1 MSHFVLR
8 TEDMDAARRVEEFE
22 AACTQIC
29 HLQITPAGEEYSSR
43 TSIAL
48 VGNAVLADTTH
59 SSCVTQRTPALATA
73 TGDNILLHVPLS
85 GGFSIRQRGGGE
97 QDCGPGSIY
106 LDPTEQPGIAR
117 FDGLHTNAFY
127 LSLPRA
133 ALGPAADKLSLRSQ
147 IALTPQWRLMLAY
160 AQAVHKEAALLPPAD
175 LDLSAVHLQDLA
187 LLAIGADRDAEAI
200 ARGRGARVARLRAIK
215 ADIERNLTDPG
226 LSPRWISMRHG
237 ISPRYLRSLFS
248 DEGTLHRSCGVAP
261 PDVGA
266 PAAERP
272 GPVRRAGRPDR
283 RGGRVRRPVVVQRA
297 VPPALRPDALAGT
310 GARDGPPGL
319 TRRFRITRIR
329 CRQPQDA
336 ARGFRHY
343 RPRLRALRRAS

>member
-29 HLQITPAGEEYSSR
+29 HLQITPASGEFSSQ

-73 TGDNILLHVPLS
+73 TGDNILLHIPLS

-106 LDPTEQPGIAR
+106 LDPTEQPGVAR

-133 ALGPAADKLSLRSQ
+133 ALGPTADKLSLRSR

-175 LDLSAVHLQDLA
+175 LELSAVHLQDLA
-187 LLAIGADRDAEAI
+187 LLAIGADRDSEAI

-215 ADIERNLTDPG
+215 ADIERNLTDPD
-226 LSPRWISMRHG
+226 LTPRSIAAQHG

-248 DEGTLHRSCGVAP
+248 DEDTSFTDHV
-261 PDVGA
+261 
-266 PAAERP
+266 
-272 GPVRRAGRPDR
+272 
-283 RGGRVRRPVVVQRA
+283 
-297 VPPALRPDALAGT
+297 
-310 GARDGPPGL
+310 
-319 TRRFRITRIR
+319 
-329 CRQPQDA
+329 
-336 ARGFRHY
+336 
-343 RPRLRALRRAS
+343 ALRRLMLAHRRLSDPAQAGIPIGRIAAEAGFGDLSWFNARFRQRFGLTPSQVRALATGCQV